1 MLAETQ
7 LLPPILVHRGT
18 MRVIDGVHRLMA
30 ARLRGDRSLDVTFV
44 DDSEDNC
51 FIRAVEANNA
61 HGMPLSLA
69 DRKAAAA
76 RILRGRPEWSDRA
89 VAGIVGLSPK
99 TVAVVR
105 QKPSEEIPQSTM
117 RIGRD
122 GRKRAMQ
129 PPHASRRTALDDSAG
144 PASSQV
150 GGPNAHGVGDGG
162 VRTTPSRG
170 WAPPEEFRALPSG
183 RTSVTSAARTS
194 IEPFQG
200 PRILKALA
208 RDPSLRL
215 SEAGRA
221 LVKKLA
227 ACSVA
232 PEEVDRIAAAV
243 PAHCAQ
249 SVTQLALAYARAW
262 EELAQ
267 TLQTA
272 ST

>member
-1 MLAETQ
+1 
-7 LLPPILVHRGT
+7 

-30 ARLRGDRSLDVTFV
+30 AHLRGDRSLDVTFV

-76 RILRGRPEWSDRA
+76 RILRDRPEWSDRA
-89 VAGIVGLSPK
+89 VARIVALSPK

-105 QKPSEEIPQSTM
+105 QKPSEEIPQSTA

-122 GRKRAMQ
+122 GRKRAVR
-129 PPHASRRTALDDSAG
+129 PPGASGRTAVDASAG
-144 PASSQV
+144 LPSPQ
-150 GGPNAHGVGDGG
+150 AHDPHTRCTDDDGDRGA
-162 VRTTPSRG
+162 PSHD
-170 WAPPEEFRALPSG
+170 WTPPEEFQPLPSG
-183 RTSVTSAARTS
+183 RTNVASAARAS
-194 IEPFQG
+194 IEPSQG

-215 SEAGRA
+215 SETGRA
-221 LVKKLA
+221 LVRKLA

-232 PEEVDRIAAAV
+232 PEEVEGIAAAV
-243 PAHCAQ
+243 PAHCAR
-249 SVTQLALAYARAW
+249 SVTQLALAYSRAW
-262 EELAQ
+262 EELAR
-267 TLQTA
+267 TIQTA
-272 ST
+272 SS